1 METKKKLKVCELFAG
16 VGGFRLGLEKSNFEI
31 VWSNQWEPSTKIQHA
46 SMVYVKNFGSK
57 NHSNEDITTI
67 NPLDILITI

>member
-1 METKKKLKVCELFAG
+1 MSKKIKIIELFAG
-16 VGGFRLGLEKSNFEI
+16 VGGFRLGLEKSNFET
-31 VWSNQWEPSTKIQHA
+31 VWSNQYEPATPNTQHA

-67 NPLDILITI
+67 NPIR